1 LVRLSNMKKLLFVL
15 AILSIGCSNEQV
27 IVDTPSTADI
37 ALQKSAESVAS
48 AHRVSVKSDIATKK
62 QITKVVF
69 KIKYLTNEI
78 IKFKTE
84 RLTLINQLSTVK
96 EKVRIDTVYIEKKK
110 NFWGKEKT
118 STTVKSDSL
127 VNESIDSTT
136 TSKVDTLGSF

>member
-1 LVRLSNMKKLLFVL
+1 MKKLLFAL

-27 IVDTPSTADI
+27 LVDTPSTADI

-78 IKFKTE
+78 VKFKTE

-118 STTVKSDSL
+118 NTTVKSDSL
-127 VNESIDSTT
+127 VNEKIDSTT
-136 TSKVDTLGSF
+136 TSKLDTLGSF

>member
-1 LVRLSNMKKLLFVL
+1 MKKLLFVL

-27 IVDTPSTADI
+27 LVDTPSTADI

-78 IKFKTE
+78 VKFKTE
-84 RLTLINQLSTVK
+84 RLTLISQLSTVK

-118 STTVKSDSL
+118 NTTVKSDSL
-127 VNESIDSTT
+127 VNEKIDSTT
-136 TSKVDTLGSF
+136 VSKVDTLGPL

>member
-1 LVRLSNMKKLLFVL
+1 MKKLLFAL
-15 AILSIGCSNEQV
+15 AILSIGCSNEQAL
-27 IVDTPSTADI
+27 VDTPSTADI

-78 IKFKTE
+78 VKFKTE
-84 RLTLINQLSTVK
+84 RLTLISQLSTVK

-118 STTVKSDSL
+118 NTTVKSDSL
-127 VNESIDSTT
+127 VNESVDSTT
-136 TSKVDTLGSF
+136 TSKLDTLGSL

>member
-1 LVRLSNMKKLLFVL
+1 MKKLLFAL
-15 AILSIGCSNEQV
+15 ALLSIGCSDEQV
-27 IVDTPSTADI
+27 LVDTPSTADI
-37 ALQKSAESVAS
+37 ALQKSAEVVAS
-48 AHRVSVKSDIATKK
+48 AHQVAVKSDIATKK

-78 IKFKTE
+78 VKFKTE

-127 VNESIDSTT
+127 VNESIDSST

>member
-1 LVRLSNMKKLLFVL
+1 MKKLLFVL

-27 IVDTPSTADI
+27 LVDTPSTADI

-78 IKFKTE
+78 VKFKTE
-84 RLTLINQLSTVK
+84 RLTLISQLSTVK

-118 STTVKSDSL
+118 NTTVKSDSL
-127 VNESIDSTT
+127 VNEKVDSTT
-136 TSKVDTLGSF
+136 VSKVDTLGSF

>member
-1 LVRLSNMKKLLFVL
+1 MKKLLFIL
-15 AILSIGCSNEQV
+15 AILFVSCSNEQV
-27 IVDTPSTADI
+27 SVEVPSTADI
-37 ALQKSAESVAS
+37 ALQKSVESVAS
-48 AHRVSVKSDIATKK
+48 AHQVSIKSDVATKK

-78 IKFKTE
+78 VKFKTE

-118 STTVKSDSL
+118 NTTVKSDSL
-127 VNESIDSTT
+127 VNEKIDSTT
-136 TSKVDTLGSF
+136 VSKVDTLGSL

>member
-1 LVRLSNMKKLLFVL
+1 MKKLLFIL
-15 AILSIGCSNEQV
+15 AIFCVGCSNEQFSV
-27 IVDTPSTADI
+27 EVPSTADI

-78 IKFKTE
+78 VKFKTE
-84 RLTLINQLSTVK
+84 RLTLISQLSTVK

-118 STTVKSDSL
+118 NTTVKSDSL
-127 VNESIDSTT
+127 VNEKIDSTT
-136 TSKVDTLGSF
+136 VSKVDTLGSF

>member
-1 LVRLSNMKKLLFVL
+1 MKKLLFAL

-27 IVDTPSTADI
+27 SVEVPSTADI
-37 ALQKSAESVAS
+37 ALQKSVESVAS
-48 AHRVSVKSDIATKK
+48 AHQVSVKSDIATKK

-78 IKFKTE
+78 VKFKTE

-118 STTVKSDSL
+118 NTTVKSDSL
-127 VNESIDSTT
+127 VNESVDSTT

>member
-1 LVRLSNMKKLLFVL
+1 MKKLLFIL
-15 AILSIGCSNEQV
+15 AILSVGCSNQEIGIEAV
-27 IVDTPSTADI
+27 STADI

-48 AHRVSVKSDIATKK
+48 AHQVSVKSDIATKK

-78 IKFKTE
+78 VKFKTE

-127 VNESIDSTT
+127 VNENIDSTT
-136 TSKVDTLGSF
+136 TSKVDTIGSL

>member
-1 LVRLSNMKKLLFVL
+1 MKKLLFAL
-15 AILSIGCSNEQV
+15 AILSIGCSNEQAL
-27 IVDTPSTADI
+27 VDTPSTADI

-78 IKFKTE
+78 VKFKTE
-84 RLTLINQLSTVK
+84 RLTLISQLSTVK

-118 STTVKSDSL
+118 NTTVKSDSL
-127 VNESIDSTT
+127 VNESVDSTT
-136 TSKVDTLGSF
+136 TSKLDTLGSF

>member
-1 LVRLSNMKKLLFVL
+1 MKKLLFAL

-27 IVDTPSTADI
+27 SVEVPSTADI
-37 ALQKSAESVAS
+37 ALQKSVESVAS
-48 AHRVSVKSDIATKK
+48 AHQVSIKSDVATKK

-78 IKFKTE
+78 VKFKTE

-118 STTVKSDSL
+118 NTTVKSDSL
-127 VNESIDSTT
+127 VNESVDSTT

>member
-1 LVRLSNMKKLLFVL
+1 MKKLLFAL

-27 IVDTPSTADI
+27 SVEVPSTADI
-37 ALQKSAESVAS
+37 ALQKSVESVAS
-48 AHRVSVKSDIATKK
+48 AHQVSIKSDVATKK

-78 IKFKTE
+78 VKFKTE

-118 STTVKSDSL
+118 NTTVKSDSL
-127 VNESIDSTT
+127 VNESVDSIT
-136 TSKVDTLGSF
+136 TSKVDTIGSF

>member
-1 LVRLSNMKKLLFVL
+1 MKKLLFAL

-27 IVDTPSTADI
+27 LVDTPSTADI

-78 IKFKTE
+78 VKFKTE
-84 RLTLINQLSTVK
+84 RLTLISQLSTVK

-127 VNESIDSTT
+127 VNEKINSTT
-136 TSKVDTLGSF
+136 VSKVDTLGSF

>member
-1 LVRLSNMKKLLFVL
+1 MKKLLFAL

-27 IVDTPSTADI
+27 SVEVPSTADI

>member
-1 LVRLSNMKKLLFVL
+1 MKKLLL
-15 AILSIGCSNEQV
+15 ALALLSIGCSNEQV
-27 IVDTPSTADI
+27 LVDTPSTADI
-37 ALQKSAESVAS
+37 ALQKSAEVVAS
-48 AHRVSVKSDIATKK
+48 AHQVAVKSDIATKK

-78 IKFKTE
+78 VKFKTE

-127 VNESIDSTT
+127 VNESIDSST

>member
-1 LVRLSNMKKLLFVL
+1 MKKLLFIL
-15 AILSIGCSNEQV
+15 AILFVSCSNEQISLDV
-27 IVDTPSTADI
+27 PSTADI

-48 AHRVSVKSDIATKK
+48 AHQVSVKSDIATKK
-62 QITKVVF
+62 QIIKVVF

-78 IKFKTE
+78 VKFKTE

-118 STTVKSDSL
+118 NTTVKSDSL

>member
-1 LVRLSNMKKLLFVL
+1 MKKLLFIL
-15 AILSIGCSNEQV
+15 AILFVSCSNEQISLDV
-27 IVDTPSTADI
+27 PSTADI

-48 AHRVSVKSDIATKK
+48 AHQVSVKSDIATKK

-78 IKFKTE
+78 VKFKTE

-118 STTVKSDSL
+118 NTTVKSDSL
-127 VNESIDSTT
+127 VNESTDSTT

>member
-1 LVRLSNMKKLLFVL
+1 MKKLLFVL

-27 IVDTPSTADI
+27 LVDTPSTADI

-48 AHRVSVKSDIATKK
+48 AHQVSVKSDIATKK

-78 IKFKTE
+78 VKFKTE
-84 RLTLINQLSTVK
+84 RLTLISQLSTVK

-118 STTVKSDSL
+118 NTTVKSDSL
-127 VNESIDSTT
+127 VNESVDSTT
-136 TSKVDTLGSF
+136 TSKLDTLGSL

>member
-1 LVRLSNMKKLLFVL
+1 
-15 AILSIGCSNEQV
+15 LSIGCSNEQV
-27 IVDTPSTADI
+27 LVDTPSTADI

-78 IKFKTE
+78 VKFKTE
-84 RLTLINQLSTVK
+84 RLTLISQLSTVK

-118 STTVKSDSL
+118 NTTVKSDSL
-127 VNESIDSTT
+127 VNEKVDSTT
-136 TSKVDTLGSF
+136 VSKVDTLGSF

>member
-1 LVRLSNMKKLLFVL
+1 MKKLLFIL
-15 AILSIGCSNEQV
+15 AILFASCSDQEIGVEA
-27 IVDTPSTADI
+27 ISTADI

-48 AHRVSVKSDIATKK
+48 AHQVSVKSDIATKK

-78 IKFKTE
+78 VKFKTE

-118 STTVKSDSL
+118 NTTVKSDSL

-136 TSKVDTLGSF
+136 TSKVDTLGSL

>member
-1 LVRLSNMKKLLFVL
+1 MKKLLFVL

-27 IVDTPSTADI
+27 LVDTPSTADI

-78 IKFKTE
+78 VKFKTE
-84 RLTLINQLSTVK
+84 RLTLISQLSTVK

-118 STTVKSDSL
+118 NTTVKSDSL
-127 VNESIDSTT
+127 VNEKIDSTT
-136 TSKVDTLGSF
+136 TSKLDTLGSF

>member
-1 LVRLSNMKKLLFVL
+1 MKKLLFIL
-15 AILSIGCSNEQV
+15 AILSVGCSNQEIGIEAV
-27 IVDTPSTADI
+27 STADI

-48 AHRVSVKSDIATKK
+48 AHQVSVKSDIATKK

-78 IKFKTE
+78 VKFKTE

-118 STTVKSDSL
+118 NTTVKSDSL

-136 TSKVDTLGSF
+136 VSKVDTLGSL

>member
-1 LVRLSNMKKLLFVL
+1 MKKLLFAL
-15 AILSIGCSNEQV
+15 ALLSIGCSNEQAL
-27 IVDTPSTADI
+27 VDTPSTADI

-62 QITKVVF
+62 QITKVVV

-78 IKFKTE
+78 VKFKTE
-84 RLTLINQLSTVK
+84 RLTLISQLSTVK

-118 STTVKSDSL
+118 NTTVKSDSL
-127 VNESIDSTT
+127 VNESVDSTT
-136 TSKVDTLGSF
+136 TSKLDTLGSL

>member
-1 LVRLSNMKKLLFVL
+1 MKKLLFIL
-15 AILSIGCSNEQV
+15 AILSVGCSNQEV
-27 IVDTPSTADI
+27 GVEAISTADI
-37 ALQKSAESVAS
+37 ALQKSVESVAS
-48 AHRVSVKSDIATKK
+48 AHQVSVKSDIATKK

-78 IKFKTE
+78 VKFKTE

-118 STTVKSDSL
+118 NTTVKSDSL
-127 VNESIDSTT
+127 VNETIDSTT
-136 TSKVDTLGSF
+136 TSKVDTLGSL

>member
-1 LVRLSNMKKLLFVL
+1 MKKLLFVL

-27 IVDTPSTADI
+27 LVDTPSTADI

-78 IKFKTE
+78 VKFKTE
-84 RLTLINQLSTVK
+84 RLTLISQLSTVK

>member
-1 LVRLSNMKKLLFVL
+1 MKKLLFILAVL
-15 AILSIGCSNEQV
+15 FASCSNEEIGV
-27 IVDTPSTADI
+27 EAPSTADI
-37 ALQKSAESVAS
+37 ALQKSAEAVAS
-48 AHRVSVKSDIATKK
+48 AHQVSVKSDIATKK

-78 IKFKTE
+78 VKFKTE

-118 STTVKSDSL
+118 STTVKTDSL
-127 VNESIDSTT
+127 VNEKIDSTT
-136 TSKVDTLGSF
+136 VSKVDTLGSF

>member
-1 LVRLSNMKKLLFVL
+1 MKKLLFVL
-15 AILSIGCSNEQV
+15 AILSIGCSNEQAL
-27 IVDTPSTADI
+27 VDTPSTADI

-78 IKFKTE
+78 VKFRTE
-84 RLTLINQLSTVK
+84 RLTLISQLSTVK

-118 STTVKSDSL
+118 NTTVKSDSL
-127 VNESIDSTT
+127 VNESVDSTT
-136 TSKVDTLGSF
+136 TSKLDTLGSL

>member
-1 LVRLSNMKKLLFVL
+1 MKKLLFAL
-15 AILSIGCSNEQV
+15 ALLSIGCTDEQV
-27 IVDTPSTADI
+27 LVDTPSTADI
-37 ALQKSAESVAS
+37 ALQKSAEVVAS
-48 AHRVSVKSDIATKK
+48 AHQVAVKSDIATKK

-78 IKFKTE
+78 VKFKTE

-127 VNESIDSTT
+127 VNESIDSST

>member
-1 LVRLSNMKKLLFVL
+1 MKKLLFVL

-27 IVDTPSTADI
+27 LVDTPSTADI

-48 AHRVSVKSDIATKK
+48 AHQVSVKSDIATKK

-78 IKFKTE
+78 VKFKTE
-84 RLTLINQLSTVK
+84 RLTLISQLSTVK

-118 STTVKSDSL
+118 NTTVKSDSL
-127 VNESIDSTT
+127 VNESVDSTT
-136 TSKVDTLGSF
+136 TSKLDTLGSF

>member
-1 LVRLSNMKKLLFVL
+1 MKKLLFIL
-15 AILSIGCSNEQV
+15 AILFASCSNQEIGIEAV
-27 IVDTPSTADI
+27 STADI

-48 AHRVSVKSDIATKK
+48 AHQVSVKSDIATKK

-78 IKFKTE
+78 VKFKTE

-118 STTVKSDSL
+118 NTTVKSDSL
-127 VNESIDSTT
+127 VNETIDSTT
-136 TSKVDTLGSF
+136 TSKVDTLGSL

>member
-1 LVRLSNMKKLLFVL
+1 MKKLLFIL
-15 AILSIGCSNEQV
+15 AILSVGCSNQEIGIEAV
-27 IVDTPSTADI
+27 STADI

-48 AHRVSVKSDIATKK
+48 AHQVSVKSDIATKK

-78 IKFKTE
+78 VKFKTE

-118 STTVKSDSL
+118 NTTVKSDSL
-127 VNESIDSTT
+127 VNEKIDSTT
-136 TSKVDTLGSF
+136 VSKVDTLGSL

>member
-1 LVRLSNMKKLLFVL
+1 MKKLLFIL
-15 AILSIGCSNEQV
+15 AILFASCSDQEIGVEA
-27 IVDTPSTADI
+27 ISTADI

-48 AHRVSVKSDIATKK
+48 AHQVSVKSDIATKK

-78 IKFKTE
+78 VKFKTE

-136 TSKVDTLGSF
+136 TSKVDTIGSL

>member
-1 LVRLSNMKKLLFVL
+1 MKKLLFAL
-15 AILSIGCSNEQV
+15 ALLSIGCSNEQAL
-27 IVDTPSTADI
+27 VDTPSTADI

-48 AHRVSVKSDIATKK
+48 AHQVSVKSDIATKK

-78 IKFKTE
+78 VKFKTE
-84 RLTLINQLSTVK
+84 RLTLISQLSTVK

-118 STTVKSDSL
+118 NTTVKSDSL
-127 VNESIDSTT
+127 VNESVDSTT
-136 TSKVDTLGSF
+136 TSKLDTLGSF

>member
-1 LVRLSNMKKLLFVL
+1 MKKLLLILAVL
-15 AILSIGCSNEQV
+15 FASCSNEEIGV
-27 IVDTPSTADI
+27 EAPSTADI
-37 ALQKSAESVAS
+37 ALQKSAEAVAS
-48 AHRVSVKSDIATKK
+48 AHQVSVKSDIATKK

-78 IKFKTE
+78 VKFKTE

-118 STTVKSDSL
+118 STTVKTDSL
-127 VNESIDSTT
+127 VNEKIDSTT
-136 TSKVDTLGSF
+136 VSKVDTLGSF

>member
-1 LVRLSNMKKLLFVL
+1 MKKLLFALV
-15 AILSIGCSNEQV
+15 ILSIGCSNEQV
-27 IVDTPSTADI
+27 SVEVPSTADI
-37 ALQKSAESVAS
+37 ALQKSVESVAS
-48 AHRVSVKSDIATKK
+48 AHQISIKSDVATKK

-136 TSKVDTLGSF
+136 TSKVDTLGSL

>member
-1 LVRLSNMKKLLFVL
+1 MKKLLFVL

-27 IVDTPSTADI
+27 LVDTPSTADI

-48 AHRVSVKSDIATKK
+48 AHQVSVKSDIATKK